1 MHDVRTPLTQALLWG
16 LAGFL
21 CLSAYAQQQPAAATP
36 DPAGQETKPANI
48 EVRKAK
54 AKAAQPVAAQRE
66 GYKIGSGDVLDI
78 LVWKEPDASIANM
91 VVRADGK
98 VTLPF
103 LKDIQV
109 AGFTPSDLEQKI
121 KQDLSKYIQDAEVTV
136 LIKSV
141 VSEKVYVIG
150 AVRRAGPL
158 VMTAPITAL
167 QAIAEAGGPTDYAK
181 KKKTYILRAGQKIP
195 FNYDAIIKGQNME
208 QNVLLIPG
216 DTIVVP

>member
-1 MHDVRTPLTQALLWG
+1 MHYARTPQTQVLLWG
-16 LAGFL
+16 LTGLL
-21 CLSAYAQQQPAAATP
+21 CLSAYAQQPAA
-36 DPAGQETKPANI
+36 GGKETKAPVDEKTI
-48 EVRKAK
+48 EARKAK
-54 AKAAQPVAAQRE
+54 AKAAQPAAAQRE

-78 LVWKEPDASIANM
+78 LVWKEPDASIAGM

-121 KQDLSKYIQDAEVTV
+121 KLDLSKYIQDAEVTV
-136 LIKSV
+136 LVKNV
-141 VSEKVYVIG
+141 VSEKVYVLG
-150 AVRRAGPL
+150 AVRKAGPL
-158 VMTAPITAL
+158 VMTGPITAL

-181 KKKTYILRAGQKIP
+181 KKKTYVLRGGQKIP

-208 QNVLLIPG
+208 QNITLLPG

>member
-1 MHDVRTPLTQALLWG
+1 MHYARTPQTQALLVVFAG
-16 LAGFL
+16 LL
-21 CLSAYAQQQPAAATP
+21 CLSANGQQPATAAGKE
-36 DPAGQETKPANI
+36 AKPADDKTI
-48 EVRKAK
+48 ETRKAK
-54 AKAAQPVAAQRE
+54 AKAAQPAAAQRE

-78 LVWKEPDASIANM
+78 LVWKEPDASIAGM

-98 VTLPF
+98 VTIPF

-109 AGFTPSDLEQKI
+109 AGFTPADLEQKI

-141 VSEKVYVIG
+141 VSEKVYVLG

-181 KKKTYILRAGQKIP
+181 KKKTYVLRGGQKIP

-208 QNVLLIPG
+208 QNMLLLPG

>member
-1 MHDVRTPLTQALLWG
+1 MHHARTPQTKALLWG
-16 LAGFL
+16 LAGLL
-21 CLSAYAQQQPAAATP
+21 CLSAYAQQPAA
-36 DPAGQETKPANI
+36 GGKETKPAADEKSI
-48 EVRKAK
+48 EARKAK
-54 AKAAQPVAAQRE
+54 AKAAQPAAAQRE

-78 LVWKEPDASIANM
+78 LVWKEPDASIAGM

-121 KQDLSKYIQDAEVTV
+121 KLDLSKYIQDAEVTV
-136 LIKSV
+136 LVKNV
-141 VSEKVYVIG
+141 VSEKVYVLG
-150 AVRRAGPL
+150 AVRKAGPL
-158 VMTAPITAL
+158 VMTGPITAL

-181 KKKTYILRAGQKIP
+181 KKKTYVLRGGQKIP

-208 QNVLLIPG
+208 QNISLLPG